1 MLNVYLNNENFNLKQ
16 IKDKET
22 KLLYIF
28 IYQIMNVSTY
38 YSLHQFLLDLKILDV
53 AYILYT

>member
-16 IKDKET
+16 IKDKEM

-28 IYQIMNVSTY
+28 IYQIINISTY
-38 YSLHQFLLDLKILDV
+38 YSLQHQFLLDLKILD
-53 AYILYT
+53 AA